1 MNKTTFLGYKRPY
14 GRVGIRN
21 HVVVM
26 PGVNC
31 AEVAA
36 RRIVE
41 SCKGA
46 TLLTN
51 PYGCVQ
57 SQSDTQITLKIL
69 SGLLASPNVHSVLI
83 VGLGCETIQ
92 RDMYLEAIEERS
104 PGKRVE
110 YITIQQCGGIGRT
123 VAKGHQHSARA
134 HCRGRKVQA

>member
-51 PYGCVQ
+51 PT
-57 SQSDTQITLKIL
+57 D
-69 SGLLASPNVHSVLI
+69 AF
-83 VGLGCETIQ
+83 
-92 RDMYLEAIEERS
+92 R
-104 PGKRVE
+104 
-110 YITIQQCGGIGRT
+110 
-123 VAKGHQHSARA
+123 ARA
-134 HCRGRKVQA
+134 TPRLP